1 MLKGSSAI
9 VTGASRGIGRAIALC
24 LAKSG
29 ANLILNYNHNESGAK
44 ELSKIIESM
53 DVKVHLFQGDVGD
66 FNQAEK
72 MVTYTMKEFGRL
84 DILINNAGI
93 NSDKL
98 LIQMK
103 EEDFDRVI
111 SVNLKGTFNC
121 IKHASKI
128 MMKQRYGKIINIASV
143 VGLVGNIGQA
153 NYAASKA
160 GIIGLTKSVAKEL
173 APRGITVNAIAPGF
187 IKTVMTEKLPE
198 KIKEKMLNNIPLKK
212 FGEIE
217 DVANLVDFLVSEKA
231 GYITGQVINI
241 DGGMVM

>member
-153 NYAASKA
+153 NYAASKS

-198 KIKEKMLNNIPLKK
+198 KIKEKMLNGIPLKK
-212 FGEIE
+212 FGETE

>member
-198 KIKEKMLNNIPLKK
+198 KIKEKMLNGIPLKK
-212 FGEIE
+212 FGETE

>member
-103 EEDFDRVI
+103 EEEFDRVI

-198 KIKEKMLNNIPLKK
+198 KIKEKMLNGIPLKK
-212 FGEIE
+212 FGETE

>member
-1 MLKGSSAI
+1 MLKERVAI
-9 VTGASRGIGRAIALC
+9 VTGASRGIGKAIASKL
-24 LAKSG
+24 G
-29 ANLILNYNHNESGAK
+29 ETGINLVLNHYEP
-44 ELSKIIESM
+44 EDLDLSKSIKSQGGQIHTLKGDVSHFSEAEKLVAYA
-53 DVKVHLFQGDVGD
+53 VKV
-66 FNQAEK
+66 
-72 MVTYTMKEFGRL
+72 FGHL
-84 DILINNAGI
+84 DILVNNAGI
-93 NSDKL
+93 NRDNL
-98 LIQMK
+98 LIRMK

-128 MMKQRYGKIINIASV
+128 MLKQRYGRIVSISSIVGII
-143 VGLVGNIGQA
+143 GNAGQS

-187 IKTVMTEKLPE
+187 IKTVMTEKLPD

-212 FGEIE
+212 FGETE

-231 GYITGQVINI
+231 AYITGQVINL

>member
-84 DILINNAGI
+84 DILVNNAGI
-93 NSDKL
+93 NRDNL
-98 LIQMK
+98 LIRMK
-103 EEDFDRVI
+103 EEEFDRVI

-153 NYAASKA
+153 NYAASKS

-198 KIKEKMLNNIPLKK
+198 KIKEKMLNGIPLKK
-212 FGEIE
+212 FGETE

>member
-84 DILINNAGI
+84 DILVNNAGI
-93 NSDKL
+93 NRDNL
-98 LIQMK
+98 LIRMK
-103 EEDFDRVI
+103 EEEFDRVI

-198 KIKEKMLNNIPLKK
+198 KIKEKMLNGIPLKK
-212 FGEIE
+212 FGETE